1 MDLEK
6 FIKKREMRTVQVE
19 LTCPECEKGMMMA
32 APHPV
37 GHTDDNEPIFLHTCN
52 NKDCE
57 EQMQIT
63 KPYPHITHE
72 LKEEPKVLRIEGKEE
87 E

>member
-6 FIKKREMRTVQVE
+6 YIIKRPMRTVQVE
-19 LTCPECEKGMMMA
+19 LSCPECGKGTMNAMQN
-32 APHPV
+32 PV
-37 GHTDDNEPIFLHTCN
+37 GQTEQNEPIFLHTCSN
-52 NKDCE
+52 GECGH
-57 EQMQIT
+57 QLQIT

-72 LKEEPKVLRIEGKEE
+72 LVEEPVILKIAKDEE